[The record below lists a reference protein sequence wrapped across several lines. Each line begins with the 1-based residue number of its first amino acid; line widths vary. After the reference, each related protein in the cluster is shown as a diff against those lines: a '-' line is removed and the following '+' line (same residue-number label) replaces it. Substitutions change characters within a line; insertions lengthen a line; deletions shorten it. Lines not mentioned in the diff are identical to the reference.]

1 MARAFRHRQQ
11 RDFTTFNIGTTK
23 EEFSNLEDI
32 MKSYI
37 HDRNKK
43 RKKERNIERRK
54 ERQKKKN
61 EKGKERCFGCWSPFR
76 VIPDSLIAPGI

>member
-11 RDFTTFNIGTTK
+11 RDFTTFNIGTTI

-32 MKSYI
+32 MKSFI

-43 RKKERNIERRK
+43 RKKERK
-54 ERQKKKN
+54 EHKREKKRETKK
-61 EKGKERCFGCWSPFR
+61 EK
-76 VIPDSLIAPGI
+76 